1 MSSAKGAGLYC
12 CLFLNHKLFETKRLK
27 ENRKSR
33 EESRNDTFNLLMRR
47 CCSTAAAF
55 IGDKM
60 KYIVVLGDGMADE
73 PIEQLGGKTPLAYAK
88 TPAMD
93 ALAKVSEIGMVH
105 TIPQGM
111 SPGSDTA
118 NLSVMGYDPKEY
130 YTGRSPLEALSIGVP
145 MQATDVALRCNL
157 VTLSEEEPYEEKTII
172 DHSSGEIST
181 EDSAVLL
188 NAVRQELEN
197 DIYKFY
203 VGTSYRH
210 CLIWNQGKVVS
221 LTPPHDVLG
230 QVIGKYLP
238 EDSVLAQMQKKSYE
252 ILVNHPI
259 NIERKKQGKNP
270 ANSCWFWGAGT
281 KPALSSFEE
290 KFHKKGVMISA
301 VDLLKGIAVGAG
313 MDNIMVEGANG
324 GLHTNYEG
332 KAQAAADALLKDG
345 YDFVYIHVEAPD
357 EMGHQGSVEK
367 KVQAIEF
374 LDERVIKY
382 VKEQMDAAGADYRM
396 LVLPDHPTPI
406 CVRTHTSDPV
416 PYLLYDSTAPCQET
430 WNYNEAEAKDS
441 GNDIARGHLMMEYL
455 FSK

>member
-1 MSSAKGAGLYC
+1 
-12 CLFLNHKLFETKRLK
+12 
-27 ENRKSR
+27 
-33 EESRNDTFNLLMRR
+33 
-47 CCSTAAAF
+47 
-55 IGDKM
+55 M

-73 PIEQLGGKTPLAYAK
+73 PIDQLGGKTPLAYAK
-88 TPAMD
+88 TPVMD
-93 ALAKVSEIGMVH
+93 ALAKVSEIGMLH

-188 NAVRQELEN
+188 NAVREALE
-197 DIYKFY
+197 DERYKFY

-210 CLIWNQGKVVS
+210 CLIWNQGNVVA

-230 QVIGKYLP
+230 QVIGKHLP
-238 EDSVLAQMQKKSYE
+238 EDRVLAEMQKKSYE

-301 VDLLKGIAVGAG
+301 VDLLKGIAVGAE
-313 MDNIMVEGANG
+313 MDNITVEGANG

-416 PYLLYDSTAPCQET
+416 PYLLYDSTAPGNET

-441 GNDIARGHLMMEYL
+441 GNDIAKGHLMMEYL

>member
-27 ENRKSR
+27 ENRKNR
-33 EESRNDTFNLLMRR
+33 EESRNDAFNLLMRR

-105 TIPQGM
+105 TIPKGM

-188 NAVRQELEN
+188 NAVRQALEN

-210 CLIWNQGKVVS
+210 CLIWNQGKVVT

-238 EDSVLAQMQKKSYE
+238 EDSVLAQMQKKSYD

-313 MDNIMVEGANG
+313 MDNITVEGANG

>member
-33 EESRNDTFNLLMRR
+33 EESRNDAFNLLMRR

-188 NAVRQELEN
+188 NAVRQALEN

-238 EDSVLAQMQKKSYE
+238 EDSVLAQMQKKSYD

-313 MDNIMVEGANG
+313 MDNITVEGANG

-430 WNYNEAEAKDS
+430 WHYNEAEAKDS

>member
-33 EESRNDTFNLLMRR
+33 EESRNDAFNLLMRR

-188 NAVRQELEN
+188 NAVRQALEN

-238 EDSVLAQMQKKSYE
+238 EDSVLAQMQKKSYD

-313 MDNIMVEGANG
+313 MDNITVEGANG

>member
-12 CLFLNHKLFETKRLK
+12 CFQLNKKMKQNRLK
-27 ENRKSR
+27 ENKKSR
-33 EESRNDTFNLLMRR
+33 EEAAMKLSTNPVRR
-47 CCSTAAAF
+47 CCSTAAVCK
-55 IGDKM
+55 GDKM

-105 TIPQGM
+105 TIPKGM

-157 VTLSEEEPYEEKTII
+157 VTLSEDEPYEEKTII

-188 NAVRQELEN
+188 NAVRQALEN

-238 EDSVLAQMQKKSYE
+238 EDSVLAQMQKKSYD

-313 MDNIMVEGANG
+313 MDNITVEGANG